1 MVRHRTVFIGAAALA
16 ALGFTA
22 CSDEDREEIG
32 DSIDSIADD
41 VEAAARTAA
50 SEVEDAAG
58 DAASDVAELA
68 VRNIA
73 TQQGEEQFAD
83 AGEPLDEDGLSCE
96 STADGLDAVDVN
108 CTGTTED
115 GGTAE
120 MTGSTSEMPGASV
133 TELEGTFTGTVDG
146 VEVFSATNLGG

>member
-1 MVRHRTVFIGAAALA
+1 MSRHRSLFIGAAAFA
-16 ALGFTA
+16 AVGFTA
-22 CSDEDREEIG
+22 CSEADRDEIG
-32 DSIDSIADD
+32 ESVESIADD
-41 VEAAARTAA
+41 VEDAARTAA
-50 SEVEDAAG
+50 SEVEDAVG
-58 DAASDVAELA
+58 EAASDVAEVA

-96 STADGLDAVDVN
+96 ATADGLDAVEVN

-120 MTGSTSEMPGASV
+120 LTGSTSEMPGASV
-133 TELEGTFTGTVDG
+133 TEIEGTFTGTVDG
-146 VEVFSATNLGG
+146 TEVFSETSLGG